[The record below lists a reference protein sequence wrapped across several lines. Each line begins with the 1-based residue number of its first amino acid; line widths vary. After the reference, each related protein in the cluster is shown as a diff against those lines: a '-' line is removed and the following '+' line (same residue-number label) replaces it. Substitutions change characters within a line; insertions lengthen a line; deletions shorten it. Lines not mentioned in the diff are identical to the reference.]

1 MNSSSF
7 TDAGN
12 AEFFLQSV
20 GDKVAYTHS
29 HGWLVWSG
37 THWQVDSGS
46 LLVRNLLVDAIRQR
60 LNESHGT
67 VDDLVREKLQRWT
80 SVSQSLTRVNSAL
93 ELAKG
98 LMAVDPTK
106 LQPHPMHL
114 YFRNGVLNL
123 KTGALNPHDPKNFNL
138 HYVDFDFDWSSRS
151 TRWDRFV
158 EETFPDRD
166 TAKFAQRASGY
177 SLTGS
182 TSEQVLFAAYGSG
195 ANGKSVFLEVLRG
208 LSGSNAMALNA
219 DALRAGAN
227 SSGSELARLHGKRLV
242 LVSELPSN
250 NRLDTALLK
259 DITGGD
265 LVSARFLYQQPF
277 DFYPQCKIWLKGNY
291 MPSLSDLDKG
301 ISRRLKVIPF
311 VNEVPASR
319 RVTGLVDELM
329 QELPAIAVWAV
340 RGAQEWLT
348 SGLGT
353 SVEVERATKEVLN
366 PKSSVVEFLG
376 QKYRLREQAKTQCAL
391 LFRDYRN
398 WCQSNGH
405 PPQRRE
411 VLEHELAN
419 QGVMKTKSNGEF
431 FWKGIGF
438 PILEQ

>member
-1 MNSSSF
+1 
-7 TDAGN
+7 
-12 AEFFLQSV
+12 
-20 GDKVAYTHS
+20 
-29 HGWLVWSG
+29 
-37 THWQVDSGS
+37 
-46 LLVRNLLVDAIRQR
+46 
-60 LNESHGT
+60 
-67 VDDLVREKLQRWT
+67 
-80 SVSQSLTRVNSAL
+80 
-93 ELAKG
+93 
-98 LMAVDPTK
+98 
-106 LQPHPMHL
+106 
-114 YFRNGVLNL
+114 
-123 KTGALNPHDPKNFNL
+123 
-138 HYVDFDFDWSSRS
+138 
-151 TRWDRFV
+151 
-158 EETFPDRD
+158 
-166 TAKFAQRASGY
+166 
-177 SLTGS
+177 
-182 TSEQVLFAAYGSG
+182 
-195 ANGKSVFLEVLRG
+195 
-208 LSGSNAMALNA
+208 MALNA

-319 RVTGLVDELM
+319 RVAGLVDELM

-376 QKYRLREQAKTQCAL
+376 QKYRFREQAKTQCAL

-411 VLEHELAN
+411 VLEQELAN
-419 QGVMKTKSNGEF
+419 QGVIRTKSNGEF
-431 FWKGIGF
+431 FWKGIGI